1 MKTILILF
9 FASIGLFS
17 DVAEVSAVCLILCC
31 FLSAIAEPKKFDNS
45 KNQ

>member
-17 DVAEVSAVCLILCC
+17 DVAEVSAVCLILCV
-31 FLSAIAEPKKFDNS
+31 FISAIAGPKKIDNP
-45 KNQ
+45 KN

>member
-17 DVAEVSAVCLILCC
+17 DVAEVSAVCLILCV
-31 FLSAIAEPKKFDNS
+31 FISAIAEPKKFNQS

>member
-17 DVAEVSAVCLILCC
+17 EVAEVSAVCLILCV
-31 FLSAIAEPKKFDNS
+31 FISAIAEPKKIDNP
-45 KNQ
+45 KN